1 MSPCITSPGS
11 TFVWTNNAL
20 LFSGVVLCFSER
32 EQRHNLCISL
42 APSILVLPSQ
52 APQFYSPC
60 CYTPLPP
67 LSLSCNHGTNRIPLI
82 SSSGIQSI
90 APTQYLRPFG
100 HNITSARTFSCLFII
115 FCNCCTFSD
124 YKNSRQCERKQLIVK
139 KFTNLR
145 FIQPDRVGRQQITPQ
160 KINFL

>member
-1 MSPCITSPGS
+1 MRCFFQESCSV
-11 TFVWTNNAL
+11 FVQGNKDIIYVYL
-20 LFSGVVLCFSER
+20 LHLVFLFFPAKLLS
-32 EQRHNLCISL
+32 
-42 APSILVLPSQ
+42 SIPPAVIHPW
-52 APQFYSPC
+52 
-60 CYTPLPP
+60 PLPP

>member
-1 MSPCITSPGS
+1 MCCFFQESCSV
-11 TFVWTNNAL
+11 FVQGNKDIIYVYLLNL
-20 LFSGVVLCFSER
+20 LFLFFPDKVLSSFIP
-32 EQRHNLCISL
+32 N
-42 APSILVLPSQ
+42 
-52 APQFYSPC
+52 
-60 CYTPLPP
+60 CYTPPP
-67 LSLSCNHGTNRIPLI
+67 PPNLSCNHGTNRIPLI

-100 HNITSARTFSCLFII
+100 RNIPSARTFSCLFII